1 MNGVFHCRSEFTAP
15 WALALPPFDACM
27 MFHFVTAGQCWLEVD
42 GGSSCHLRPGDFALI
57 PHGEGHRLVGAAGV
71 TAVKLFDAARE
82 LVSDRYEIL
91 WHGGGGESNDCLCG
105 VVRFD
110 HPAAHHLIR
119 PA

>member
-1 MNGVFHCRSEFTAP
+1 VVEGAR
-15 WALALPPFDACM
+15 
-27 MFHFVTAGQCWLEVD
+27 FVTAGQCWLEVD
-42 GGSSCHLRPGDFALI
+42 GASSCHLRPGDLALI

-71 TAVKLFDAARE
+71 TAVKLFDAPRE

-91 WHGGGGESNDCLCG
+91 RHGGGGESNDCLCG